1 MHIWFPDIPVWEV
14 IVRAL
19 VTFFFLLIALRL
31 TGKRDVGEMS
41 PSDFILLLLLSA
53 NLHTSISG
61 DDKSILGGLIGAGSL
76 IVLNFVMNRYAAKS
90 KRFEALL
97 KGEPEIIIH
106 HGEPRRDVM
115 KRHALSDMQLKMA
128 LRKEHAESYEEVR
141 LAVLEPDGEITVF
154 KYTEDQKEQLI
165 KAYSRKAFDSQ
176 PPLQT

>member
-1 MHIWFPDIPVWEV
+1 MNVWLPDIPVWEI

-61 DDKSILGGLIGAGSL
+61 DDKSILGGLLGASSL
-76 IVLNFVMNRYAAKS
+76 ILVNYAMNRYAAKS
-90 KRFEALL
+90 KRFEAVL
-97 KGEPEIIIH
+97 KGQPEIIIH
-106 HGEPRRDVM
+106 YGQPKRDVM
-115 KRHALSDMQLKMA
+115 KRHALSEMQLKMA
-128 LRKEHAESYEEVR
+128 LRKEHAEEFSQVR

-154 KYTEDQKEQLI
+154 KYNDDKRDRIVESVSLNKEL
-165 KAYSRKAFDSQ
+165 SPS
-176 PPLQT
+176 L